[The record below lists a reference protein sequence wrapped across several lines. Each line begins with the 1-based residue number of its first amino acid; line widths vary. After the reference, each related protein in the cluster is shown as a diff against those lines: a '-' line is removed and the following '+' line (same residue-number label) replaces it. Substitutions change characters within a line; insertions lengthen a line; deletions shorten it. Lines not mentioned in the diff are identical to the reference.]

1 MLAGKV
7 HAPTFDSAQLLREAR
22 QCWQYRITNELVY
35 LPKSAQGDVDAGFLL
50 AEDYNR
56 GELWIVVPLQ
66 VDCMVEAIQ
75 YMRLLSHS
83 TLGVCC

>member
-1 MLAGKV
+1 
-7 HAPTFDSAQLLREAR
+7 
-22 QCWQYRITNELVY
+22 
-35 LPKSAQGDVDAGFLL
+35 
-50 AEDYNR
+50 
-56 GELWIVVPLQ
+56 VVPLQ